1 MRVLITGGNRGL
13 GLQLVKVFH
22 ENGHIVYPLVRS
34 VEAIEQL
41 KQMFSSR
48 CFPILADL
56 SIDESTE
63 QIKNQL
69 EEYTKYID
77 LVINNAGITGKE
89 TEILRTNSEELMELF
104 NVHCLG
110 VIRAVK
116 GTYVAL
122 TKSNQPRII
131 NVSSRLG
138 SLHKMANKEFPQGK
152 FSYSY
157 RIAKAAQNMLT
168 LCLQQEFENKGIRV
182 TAIHPGK
189 LKTDIGAFD
198 ANMTPAEGAQNIY
211 DWVIDSNEK
220 VSGKFIEPG
229 VGEIKW

>member
-22 ENGHIVYPLVRS
+22 ENGHIVYPLVRTE
-34 VEAIEQL
+34 VAVTQL
-41 KQMFSSR
+41 KKMFSSR

-69 EEYTKYID
+69 EEYKKYID

-110 VIRAVK
+110 VIRAVRYIC
-116 GTYVAL
+116 GF
-122 TKSNQPRII
+122 N
-131 NVSSRLG
+131 
-138 SLHKMANKEFPQGK
+138 
-152 FSYSY
+152 
-157 RIAKAAQNMLT
+157 
-168 LCLQQEFENKGIRV
+168 
-182 TAIHPGK
+182 
-189 LKTDIGAFD
+189 
-198 ANMTPAEGAQNIY
+198 
-211 DWVIDSNEK
+211 
-220 VSGKFIEPG
+220 
-229 VGEIKW
+229 

>member
-34 VEAIEQL
+34 EEAIGQL
-41 KQMFSSR
+41 NKVFTSR

-56 SIDESTE
+56 SDDESTE
-63 QIKNQL
+63 RIKEQIG
-69 EEYTKYID
+69 EYTEHID

-116 GTYVAL
+116 GT
-122 TKSNQPRII
+122 
-131 NVSSRLG
+131 
-138 SLHKMANKEFPQGK
+138 
-152 FSYSY
+152 
-157 RIAKAAQNMLT
+157 
-168 LCLQQEFENKGIRV
+168 
-182 TAIHPGK
+182 
-189 LKTDIGAFD
+189 
-198 ANMTPAEGAQNIY
+198 
-211 DWVIDSNEK
+211 
-220 VSGKFIEPG
+220 
-229 VGEIKW
+229 